1 VEPAASAA
9 LLWQV
14 PSSGRDTI
22 PYARLI
28 TIYGLAPAFVDGS
41 GLLKWPLGRSQK
53 SPPLLRPS
61 RCMTLIRADARSPIQ
76 VSRGGE
82 VLRLNTVTILFGALM
97 ASSFPSKVKH
107 EAISLT
113 GPVPGASNTQEPV
126 SLPEFVS
133 LINFSEFLLAAKANA
148 TESPSAREAAEILSA
163 KFAGPSTGTNSEFLH
178 AVVQNEPVT
187 PSVLDA
193 PPIDPKT
200 PALMAALPQGQAPEE
215 PKAEPVQAVVESAK
229 PEATVEPPKTAEPD
243 SDVGSRV
250 RSPRHTKR
258 TLARSAKQGPARQRR
273 LKPEP
278 TSSKKIT
285 SLDRLVGFVGLAPD
299 PTLPN

>member
-1 VEPAASAA
+1 
-9 LLWQV
+9 
-14 PSSGRDTI
+14 
-22 PYARLI
+22 
-28 TIYGLAPAFVDGS
+28 
-41 GLLKWPLGRSQK
+41 
-53 SPPLLRPS
+53 
-61 RCMTLIRADARSPIQ
+61 MTLIRADARSPIQ

-178 AVVQNEPVT
+178 AVVQNEP
-187 PSVLDA
+187 
-193 PPIDPKT
+193 
-200 PALMAALPQGQAPEE
+200 GQRGTAPETLTAILR
-215 PKAEPVQAVVESAK
+215 PLIQRSWRIRFESATSIGAVM
-229 PEATVEPPKTAEPD
+229 PGQSATVTRPVM
-243 SDVGSRV
+243 SNRV
-250 RSPRHTKR
+250 C
-258 TLARSAKQGPARQRR
+258 
-273 LKPEP
+273 P
-278 TSSKKIT
+278 TS
-285 SLDRLVGFVGLAPD
+285 LR
-299 PTLPN
+299 

>member
-148 TESPSAREAAEILSA
+148 TESPSAREAAEILST

-200 PALMAALPQGQAPEE
+200 PALMAALSEGQAPEE
-215 PKAEPVQAVVESAK
+215 PKAEPVQAVVESAN
-229 PEATVEPPKTAEPD
+229 P
-243 SDVGSRV
+243 
-250 RSPRHTKR
+250 
-258 TLARSAKQGPARQRR
+258 RQRSNLPKR
-273 LKPEP
+273 QSQTRMSAREFE
-278 TSSKKIT
+278 
-285 SLDRLVGFVGLAPD
+285 VLATPSALWQGRQNRV
-299 PTLPN
+299 PHANGG

>member
-1 VEPAASAA
+1 
-9 LLWQV
+9 
-14 PSSGRDTI
+14 
-22 PYARLI
+22 
-28 TIYGLAPAFVDGS
+28 
-41 GLLKWPLGRSQK
+41 
-53 SPPLLRPS
+53 
-61 RCMTLIRADARSPIQ
+61 
-76 VSRGGE
+76 
-82 VLRLNTVTILFGALM
+82 VTILFGALM

-107 EAISLT
+107 EAVSLT
-113 GPVPGASNTQEPV
+113 GPAPGTSNTQEPV

-200 PALMAALPQGQAPEE
+200 PPLMAALSEGQAPEE
-215 PKAEPVQAVVESAK
+215 PKAEPAQDAVESAK
-229 PEATVEPPKTAEPD
+229 SEATAEPRTAAEPD
-243 SDVGSRV
+243 SDVRPKVLGT
-250 RSPRHTKR
+250 RHAKR
-258 TLARSAKQGPARQRR
+258 TRARSATQSLAQRR
-273 LKPEP
+273 LKSEP